1 MATMPPGGFARP
13 LTMTREQRRRKRQA
27 TPFLMRP
34 TVVAAVFLLPFVAL
48 FAVFRIWPVAHAV
61 VMSFQEIESVGG
73 SREWVGLHN
82 YERLLQDRTF
92 FTALRNTALYTA
104 GTLLILIPLPFV
116 LAAVLKSR
124 LVARQDL
131 FRSTLMLPVLTSLV
145 VVGVVFSLLLTTN
158 GLVNSFLGLFGVPK
172 VGWLETRHL
181 AVPAMILMATWRW
194 TGINIIYFTTGL
206 SNIPDELYESASV
219 DGAGALRKF
228 WHLSVPLSK
237 PIILFVTVLTIFGG
251 FQLFVEPYVLWGTG
265 GGPGQ
270 GGLSVVVHLY
280 RTAFTSFQL
289 GYASAIGVVLAL
301 IIVILSLL
309 TLKLFGF
316 FRKE

>member
-1 MATMPPGGFARP
+1 GD
-13 LTMTREQRRRKRQA
+13 RRSK
-27 TPFLMRP
+27 TPFFHRP
-34 TVVAAVFLLPFVAL
+34 WVVAMVFMLPFLVL
-48 FAVFRIWPVAHAV
+48 FGVFRVYAV
-61 VMSFQEIESVGG
+61 GYAIVLSFQDIEGIGVT
-73 SREWVGLHN
+73 EWTGFSN
-82 YERLLQDRTF
+82 YRRLLSDSTF

-104 GTLLILIPLPFV
+104 GTLLVLIPVPFI
-116 LAAVLKSR
+116 LAAVLQSK
-124 LVARQDL
+124 LVVRQSAL
-131 FRSTLMLPVLTSLV
+131 RSAFFLPVLTSLV

-158 GLVNSFLGLFGVPK
+158 GLVNSFLGLFGVPAQ
-172 VGWLETRHL
+172 GWLETRSL
-181 AVPAMILMATWRW
+181 AIPAMIIMAFWRW

-206 SNIPDELYESASV
+206 SNIPSELYESASV
-219 DGAGALRKF
+219 DGAGPIRKF

-251 FQLFVEPYVLWGTG
+251 FQLFVEPLILWGTG

-301 IIVILSLL
+301 IIMSVSLI

-316 FRKE
+316 FKKE

>member
-1 MATMPPGGFARP
+1 MSAVVDRRQ
-13 LTMTREQRRRKRQA
+13 LRRRKRQA

-48 FAVFRIWPVAHAV
+48 FGLFRIWPVAHAV

-73 SREWVGLHN
+73 AREWVGLDN
-82 YERLLQDRTF
+82 YQRLFQDRTF
-92 FTALRNTALYTA
+92 FTALRNTALYTV
-104 GTLLILIPLPFV
+104 GTVLILIPLPFV

-124 LVARQDL
+124 LVARQNF
-131 FRSTLMLPVLTSLV
+131 FRSTLFLPVLTSLV
-145 VVGVVFSLLLTTN
+145 VVGVVFSLLLTRD
-158 GLVNSFLGLFGVPK
+158 GLLNSFLSLFGVPR

-181 AVPAMILMATWRW
+181 AVPALIIMATWRW

-206 SNIPDELYESASV
+206 SNIPNELYEAASV
-219 DGAGALRKF
+219 DGAGPVRRF

-251 FQLFVEPYVLWGTG
+251 FQLFVEPLILWGTG

-301 IIVILSLL
+301 IIVLLSLL
-309 TLKLFGF
+309 MLKLFGF